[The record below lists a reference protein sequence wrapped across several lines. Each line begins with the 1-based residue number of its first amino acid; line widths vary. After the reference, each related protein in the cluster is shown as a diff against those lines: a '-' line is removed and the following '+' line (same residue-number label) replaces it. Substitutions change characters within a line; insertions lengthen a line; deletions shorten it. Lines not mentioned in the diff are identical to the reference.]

1 MTALLARIQDWLG
14 RPLSRFIE
22 RLRLRLAQPDAL
34 LQVTLLGLIAGLLA
48 ALLVVAFR
56 LALEGLQVYGL
67 GLPGAERY
75 ESLPAEWRLLLPILG
90 ALLLGLAF
98 HLLPFGM
105 RNVGV
110 GHVIIRF
117 HRFGADMP
125 WQNAVVQF
133 VAGIWGLLIGL
144 TGGREGPGIHLGAFS
159 GSLLGHSLGL
169 PNNSVRTLSGCGVAA
184 AISAAFNTPLAG
196 VIFALEVVIK
206 QYTLASFLPVILASS
221 MGALLATTVFGPETL
236 FTIEIHHQMSV
247 WEVPTLLALGLI
259 IGAMAAGYI
268 QIVEGTIARSWDWP
282 VWARFTAAGVATGV
296 IGFWVP
302 EILGIGHDT
311 TDLVAAAE
319 LTLGALLIIAVAKW
333 LLASVTVG
341 LGLPIGTIAPVLM
354 IGAVVGGTL
363 GSLLYRLD
371 QIPLSD
377 VSFYTVLGMGAMM
390 GATLQAPLAALAAV
404 LELTS
409 DTGAILPAMIIIVVS
424 GLVSRM
430 VFGKSGL
437 YDAILRANDQQMPG
451 PSLWFNGDNIGVS
464 SIIERRVAEVDC
476 PCNLARFE
484 QALEERPA
492 WLVIRDEDRQAM
504 GVIRYAAAK
513 AAFDQAFNQGLVE
526 AQARAAAER
535 AARDAGARAETGADT
550 AADTEAGA
558 DEASDSKAAPVRES
572 NEAGERAG
580 SADTTEAAGEEPA
593 GPGIDTEALADRV
606 RQEIL
611 IDPIEISGFYR
622 AADVEVGYTLTQ
634 AQRVMREE
642 DVGVLVARRMP
653 GSPQA
658 RALGVMTAAM
668 LEQAIVGR

>member
-1 MTALLARIQDWLG
+1 MTATLARIKDWIG
-14 RPLSRFIE
+14 RPISRFVE

-34 LQVTLLGLIAGLLA
+34 LQVTLLGLIAGLIA

-75 ESLPAEWRLLLPILG
+75 EALPPEWRLGLPVIG

-98 HLLPFGM
+98 HMLPVGL

-133 VAGIWGLLIGL
+133 IAGIWGLLIGL

-159 GSLLGHSLGL
+159 GSLLGHTLGL

-236 FTIEIHHQMSV
+236 FSIEIHHEMSF

-259 IGAMAAGYI
+259 IGTMAAGYI
-268 QIVEGTIARSWDWP
+268 KIVEGTIARSWDWP
-282 VWARFTAAGVATGV
+282 VWVRFTAAGVATGV
-296 IGFWVP
+296 IGFWIP
-302 EILGIGHDT
+302 EIMGIGHDT
-311 TDLVAAAE
+311 TDLVAAAG
-319 LTLGALLIIAVAKW
+319 LTVGALLMIALAKW
-333 LLASVTVG
+333 FLASLTVG

-354 IGAVVGGTL
+354 IGAVIGGTVGSILYHL
-363 GSLLYRLD
+363 G
-371 QIPLSD
+371 QIPMSD
-377 VSFYTVLGMGAMM
+377 VAFYTVVGMGAMM

-409 DTGAILPAMIIIVVS
+409 DTGAILPAMITIVVA

-430 VFGKSGL
+430 VFGKDGL
-437 YDAILRANDQQMPG
+437 YDAMLRANDQQMPG

-464 SIIERRVAEVDC
+464 SIIERRVAEVTC
-476 PCNLARFE
+476 PCNLGRFE
-484 QALEERPA
+484 QALEEKPA
-492 WLVIRDEDRQAM
+492 WLVIRDENRQAM
-504 GVIRYAAAK
+504 GVIRYAPAR
-513 AAFDQAFNQGLVE
+513 AAFDQAFNQALFD
-526 AQARAAAER
+526 AQAQAEQ
-535 AARDAGARAETGADT
+535 ARK
-550 AADTEAGA
+550 A
-558 DEASDSKAAPVRES
+558 DEAAASTQEAERPATGEEIARPESTPQADEVETPPEETIDLEAIAQQVRE
-572 NEAGERAG
+572 N
-580 SADTTEAAGEEPA
+580 T
-593 GPGIDTEALADRV
+593 
-606 RQEIL
+606 L
-611 IDPIEISGFYR
+611 INPSEISGFYR

-634 AQRVMREE
+634 AQRVMREN
-642 DVGVLVARRMP
+642 DVEVLVARRML

-658 RALGVMTAAM
+658 RTLGVMTAAM
-668 LEQAIVGR
+668 VEQAIVER

>member
-1 MTALLARIQDWLG
+1 MTALLARIQDWFG
-14 RPLSRFIE
+14 RPLNRFIE

-90 ALLLGLAF
+90 ALVLGLAF

-236 FTIEIHHQMSV
+236 FTIEIHHQMSF

-282 VWARFTAAGVATGV
+282 VWARFTAAGVATGI

-371 QIPLSD
+371 QIPLND
-377 VSFYTVLGMGAMM
+377 VAFYTVLGMGAMM

-409 DTGAILPAMIIIVVS
+409 DTGAILPAMITIVVS

-464 SIIERRVAEVDC
+464 SIIERRVAEVNC

-484 QALEERPA
+484 QALEEKPA
-492 WLVIRDEDRQAM
+492 WLVIRDEHRQAM
-504 GVIRYAAAK
+504 GVIRYAAAR
-513 AAFDQAFNQGLVE
+513 AAFDHVFNQALFD
-526 AQARAAAER
+526 AQARAEAEQ
-535 AARDAGARAETGADT
+535 AARDSEVQVEA
-550 AADTEAGA
+550 EAGA
-558 DEASDSKAAPVRES
+558 DEAPESTASPAHDSS
-572 NEAGERAG
+572 EAGERVEP
-580 SADTTEAAGEEPA
+580 SDTTETASEEQA
-593 GPGIDTEALADRV
+593 EPGIDMEALADQV
-606 RQEIL
+606 REEVL
-611 IDPIEISGFYR
+611 VDPAEISGFYR

-642 DVGVLVARRMP
+642 DVGVLVARRML

-658 RALGVMTAAM
+658 RTLGVMTAAM
-668 LEQAIVGR
+668 LEQAIVER

>member
-1 MTALLARIQDWLG
+1 MTALFARIQNWLG

-48 ALLVVAFR
+48 ALMVVAFR

-75 ESLPAEWRLLLPILG
+75 ESLPAEWRLLLPVAG
-90 ALLLGLAF
+90 ALILGLAF
-98 HLLPFGM
+98 HLLPTGM

-117 HRFGADMP
+117 HRFGAYLP

-133 VAGIWGLLIGL
+133 LAGIWGLLIGL
-144 TGGREGPGIHLGAFS
+144 TGGREGPGIHLGAFG
-159 GSLLGHSLGL
+159 GSLIGHTLGL

-221 MGALLATTVFGPETL
+221 MGALLATTVFGPETV
-236 FTIEIHHQMSV
+236 FNIEIHQQMSF
-247 WEVPTLLALGLI
+247 WEVPTLLGLGLV

-268 QIVEGTIARSWDWP
+268 QIIEGTIARSWKWP
-282 VWARFTAAGVATGV
+282 VWVRFTAAGVATGL
-296 IGFWVP
+296 IGIWVP
-302 EILGIGHDT
+302 EVLGIGYDT

-319 LTLGALLIIAVAKW
+319 LTLGALLVIALAKW

-341 LGLPIGTIAPVLM
+341 LGLPVGTIAPILM
-354 IGAVVGGTL
+354 IGAMVGGTL
-363 GSLLYRLD
+363 GSLLYHLE
-371 QIPLSD
+371 QIPLAD
-377 VSFYTVLGMGAMM
+377 VAFYTVLGMGAMM

-409 DTGAILPAMIIIVVS
+409 DTGAILPAMITIVVA

-430 VFGKSGL
+430 VFGKDAL
-437 YDAILRANDQQMPG
+437 YDAMLRANDQQMPG

-464 SIIERRVAEVDC
+464 SVIERRVAEVTC

-484 QALEERPA
+484 QALADKPAWIVLRDEERN
-492 WLVIRDEDRQAM
+492 AM
-504 GVIRYAAAK
+504 GVIRYAP
-513 AAFDQAFNQGLVE
+513 
-526 AQARAAAER
+526 ARAAYDQIFNQALFDAQAEADR
-535 AARDAGARAETGADT
+535 AAKEAEVDTDEQSLEKTPAHEETTARPEAEDVAAAQ
-550 AADTEAGA
+550 AADTEALA
-558 DEASDSKAAPVRES
+558 ERVRES
-572 NEAGERAG
+572 V
-580 SADTTEAAGEEPA
+580 T
-593 GPGIDTEALADRV
+593 
-606 RQEIL
+606 
-611 IDPIEISGFYR
+611 IDPAEISGFYR
-622 AADVEVGYTLTQ
+622 AADVEVGFTLTQ
-634 AQRVMREE
+634 AQRVMREQ
-642 DVGVLVARRMP
+642 DVGVLVARRMI
-653 GSPQA
+653 GSKQA
-658 RALGVMTAAM
+658 RTLGVMTAAM
-668 LEQAIVGR
+668 LEQAIVER

>member
-34 LQVTLLGLIAGLLA
+34 LQVTALGLFAGLLA

-75 ESLPAEWRLLLPILG
+75 ESLPAEWRFLLPVVG

-98 HLLPFGM
+98 HLLPTGM

-117 HRFGADMP
+117 HRFGAYLP
-125 WQNAVVQF
+125 WQNAIVQF
-133 VAGIWGLLIGL
+133 FAGIWGLLIGL
-144 TGGREGPGIHLGAFS
+144 TGGREGPGIHLGAFG
-159 GSLLGHSLGL
+159 GSLIGHTLGL

-221 MGALLATTVFGPETL
+221 MGALLATTVFGPETV
-236 FTIEIHHQMSV
+236 FNIQIHQQMSF
-247 WEVPTLLALGLI
+247 WEVPTLLGLGLV

-268 QIVEGTIARSWDWP
+268 QIIESTIARSWKWP
-282 VWARFTAAGVATGV
+282 VWARFTAAGLATGL
-296 IGFWVP
+296 IGIWVP
-302 EILGIGHDT
+302 EVLGIGYDT

-319 LTLGALLIIAVAKW
+319 LTLGALLLIALAKW

-341 LGLPIGTIAPVLM
+341 LGLPVGTIAPVLM
-354 IGAVVGGTL
+354 IGAMVGGTL
-363 GSLLYRLD
+363 GSLLYHLE
-371 QIPLSD
+371 QIPLAD
-377 VSFYTVLGMGAMM
+377 VAFYTVLGMGAMM

-409 DTGAILPAMIIIVVS
+409 DTGAILPAMITIVVS

-430 VFGKSGL
+430 VFGKDAL
-437 YDAILRANDQQMPG
+437 YDAMLRANDQQMPG
-451 PSLWFNGDNIGVS
+451 PSLWFNGDNVGVS
-464 SIIERRVAEVDC
+464 SVIERRVAEVTC

-484 QALEERPA
+484 QALEDKPA
-492 WLVIRDEDRQAM
+492 WIVLRDEERHAM
-504 GVIRYAAAK
+504 GVIRYAP
-513 AAFDQAFNQGLVE
+513 
-526 AQARAAAER
+526 ARAALDQLFNQALFDAQAEADR
-535 AARDAGARAETGADT
+535 AAKEEQTEPADQDDSTRPPATASGEGTETDENNAT
-550 AADTEAGA
+550 AAEEA
-558 DEASDSKAAPVRES
+558 
-572 NEAGERAG
+572 
-580 SADTTEAAGEEPA
+580 
-593 GPGIDTEALADRV
+593 EALAARV
-606 RQEIL
+606 RDTVV
-611 IDPIEISGFYR
+611 IDPTEISGFYR

-634 AQRVMREE
+634 AQRVMREQ
-642 DVGVLVARRMP
+642 DVGVLVARRMI
-653 GSPQA
+653 GSTQA
-658 RALGVMTAAM
+658 RTLGVMTAAM
-668 LEQAIVGR
+668 LEQAIVER

>member
-1 MTALLARIQDWLG
+1 MTATLARIKDWIG
-14 RPLSRFIE
+14 RPTNRFVE

-56 LALEGLQVYGL
+56 MALESLQTYGL

-75 ESLPAEWRLLLPILG
+75 ESLPPEWRLGLPIVG

-98 HLLPFGM
+98 HLLPVGL

-117 HRFGADMP
+117 HRFGAAMP

-133 VAGIWGLLIGL
+133 LAGIWGLLIGL
-144 TGGREGPGIHLGAFS
+144 TGGREGPGVHLGAYS
-159 GSLLGHSLGL
+159 GSLIGQTLGL

-221 MGALLATTVFGPETL
+221 MGALLATTVFGSEPL
-236 FTIEIHHQMSV
+236 FSIEIHHQMSF
-247 WEVPTLLALGLI
+247 WEVPTLLGLGLV
-259 IGAMAAGYI
+259 IGTLAAGYI
-268 QIVEGTIARSWDWP
+268 KIVEGTIARSWDWP
-282 VWARFTAAGVATGV
+282 VWARFTTAGIATGV
-296 IGFWVP
+296 IGFWIP

-311 TDLVAAAE
+311 TELVAAAE
-319 LTLGALLIIAVAKW
+319 LTVGALLIIALAKW
-333 LLASVTVG
+333 FLASLTVG

-354 IGAVVGGTL
+354 IGGVVGGAVGGLFFHL
-363 GSLLYRLD
+363 GH
-371 QIPLSD
+371 IPQND
-377 VSFYTVLGMGAMM
+377 VAFYTVVGMGAMM

-409 DTGAILPAMIIIVVS
+409 DTGAIMPAMITIVVS

-430 VFGKSGL
+430 VFGKDGL
-437 YDAILRANDQQMPG
+437 FDAMLRANDQQMTG
-451 PSLWFNGDNIGVS
+451 PSLWFNGDNVGVS
-464 SIIERRVAEVDC
+464 SIIERRVAEVTC

-484 QALEERPA
+484 QALAEKPA
-492 WLVIRDEDRQAM
+492 WLVIRDEQHQAM
-504 GVIRYAAAK
+504 GVIRQAPARAAV
-513 AAFDQAFNQGLVE
+513 DQAFNQALFD
-526 AQARAAAER
+526 AE
-535 AARDAGARAETGADT
+535 ARAEQARRAEEETVPAEET
-550 AADTEAGA
+550 Q
-558 DEASDSKAAPVRES
+558 AAPPAEPAA
-572 NEAGERAG
+572 ETETGTHA
-580 SADTTEAAGEEPA
+580 EAAELAARER
-593 GPGIDTEALADRV
+593 EALAQQV
-606 RQEIL
+606 REETL
-611 IDPIEISGFYR
+611 IDPREISGFYR

-634 AQRVMREE
+634 AQRIMREN
-642 DVGVLVARRMP
+642 DVEVLVARRML

-668 LEQAIVGR
+668 LEQAIVER

>member
-1 MTALLARIQDWLG
+1 MTATLARIKDWIG
-14 RPLSRFIE
+14 RPISRFVE

-34 LQVTLLGLIAGLLA
+34 LQVTLLGLIAGLIA

-75 ESLPAEWRLLLPILG
+75 EALPPEWRFGLPVIG

-98 HLLPFGM
+98 HMLPVGL

-133 VAGIWGLLIGL
+133 IAGIWGLLIGL

-159 GSLLGHSLGL
+159 GSLLGHTLGL

-236 FTIEIHHQMSV
+236 FSIEIHHEMSF

-259 IGAMAAGYI
+259 IGTMAAGYI
-268 QIVEGTIARSWDWP
+268 RIVEGTIARSWDWP
-282 VWARFTAAGVATGV
+282 VWVRFTAAGVATGV
-296 IGFWVP
+296 IGFWIP
-302 EILGIGHDT
+302 EIMGIGHDT
-311 TDLVAAAE
+311 TDLVAAAG
-319 LTLGALLIIAVAKW
+319 LTVGALLMIALAKW
-333 LLASVTVG
+333 FLASLTVG

-354 IGAVVGGTL
+354 IGAVIGGTVGSILYQL
-363 GSLLYRLD
+363 G
-371 QIPLSD
+371 QIPVSD
-377 VSFYTVLGMGAMM
+377 VAFYTVVGMGAMM

-409 DTGAILPAMIIIVVS
+409 DTGAILPAMITIVVA

-430 VFGKSGL
+430 VFGKDGL
-437 YDAILRANDQQMPG
+437 YDAMLRANDQQMPG

-464 SIIERRVAEVDC
+464 SIIERRVAEVTC
-476 PCNLARFE
+476 PCNLGRFE
-484 QALEERPA
+484 QALEEKPA
-492 WLVIRDEDRQAM
+492 WLVIRDENRQAM
-504 GVIRYAAAK
+504 GVIRYTPAR
-513 AAFDQAFNQGLVE
+513 AAFDQAFNQALFD
-526 AQARAAAER
+526 AQAQAEQ
-535 AARDAGARAETGADT
+535 ARK
-550 AADTEAGA
+550 A
-558 DEASDSKAAPVRES
+558 DEAAASTQEAERPATGEEIARPESTPQADEVETSPEATIDLEAIAQQVRE
-572 NEAGERAG
+572 N
-580 SADTTEAAGEEPA
+580 T
-593 GPGIDTEALADRV
+593 
-606 RQEIL
+606 L
-611 IDPIEISGFYR
+611 ITPSEISGFYR

-634 AQRVMREE
+634 AQRVMREN
-642 DVGVLVARRMP
+642 DVEVLVARRML

-658 RALGVMTAAM
+658 RTLGVMTAAM
-668 LEQAIVGR
+668 VEQAIVER

>member
-1 MTALLARIQDWLG
+1 MTATLARIKDWLG
-14 RPLSRFIE
+14 RPISRFIE

-34 LQVTLLGLIAGLLA
+34 LQVTLLGLIAGLIA

-75 ESLPAEWRLLLPILG
+75 EALPPEWRLGLPVIG

-98 HLLPFGM
+98 HLLPVGL

-159 GSLLGHSLGL
+159 GSLLGHTLGL

-236 FTIEIHHQMSV
+236 FSIEIHHQMSF

-259 IGAMAAGYI
+259 IGTMAAGYI
-268 QIVEGTIARSWDWP
+268 RIVEGTIARSWDWP
-282 VWARFTAAGVATGV
+282 VWVRFTAAGVATGV
-296 IGFWVP
+296 IGFWIP
-302 EILGIGHDT
+302 EIMGIGHDT
-311 TDLVAAAE
+311 TDLVAAAG
-319 LTLGALLIIAVAKW
+319 LTVGALLVIALAKW
-333 LLASVTVG
+333 FLASLTVG

-354 IGAVVGGTL
+354 IGAVIGGTVGSTLYHL
-363 GSLLYRLD
+363 G
-371 QIPLSD
+371 QIPMSD
-377 VSFYTVLGMGAMM
+377 VAFYTVVGMGAMM

-409 DTGAILPAMIIIVVS
+409 DTGAILPAMITIVVA

-430 VFGKSGL
+430 VFGKDGL

-464 SIIERRVAEVDC
+464 SIIERRVAEVNC
-476 PCNLARFE
+476 PCNLGRFE
-484 QALEERPA
+484 QALEEKPA
-492 WLVIRDEDRQAM
+492 WLVIRDENRQAM
-504 GVIRYAAAK
+504 GVIRYAPAR
-513 AAFDQAFNQGLVE
+513 AAFDQAFNQALFDAQSQAEQARKASSEEAVE
-526 AQARAAAER
+526 AQETEQPAAES
-535 AARDAGARAETGADT
+535 GVEG
-550 AADTEAGA
+550 
-558 DEASDSKAAPVRES
+558 DEAM
-572 NEAGERAG
+572 
-580 SADTTEAAGEEPA
+580 TTEAVDMETIAQQVREE
-593 GPGIDTEALADRV
+593 T
-606 RQEIL
+606 L
-611 IDPIEISGFYR
+611 INPSEISGFYR

-634 AQRVMREE
+634 AQRVMREN
-642 DVGVLVARRMP
+642 DVEVLVARRMI

-658 RALGVMTAAM
+658 RTLGVMTAAM
-668 LEQAIVGR
+668 LEQAIVER